1 MCWRERTRLLNDFR
15 FSIAD
20 FRLGEKSDARHIAET
35 IFGFFLRQSK
45 IQNRKSKVG
54 GAFANRFRPCGDG
67 AVAQAQQPKKVPR
80 IGFLAG
86 VSPSTISA
94 RTEAFRQGLRELGYV
109 EGKNIIIEW
118 RYAEEKLDRL
128 NDLAAELVRLK
139 VEVIVSAAP
148 MVTRSIKESTKTI
161 PIVMAFDDDP

>member
-67 AVAQAQQPKKVPR
+67 GRGSGAAAEESSADR
-80 IGFLAG
+80 ISSC

-94 RTEAFRQGLRELGYV
+94 RTEAFRQ
-109 EGKNIIIEW
+109 
-118 RYAEEKLDRL
+118 
-128 NDLAAELVRLK
+128 
-139 VEVIVSAAP
+139 
-148 MVTRSIKESTKTI
+148 
-161 PIVMAFDDDP
+161 